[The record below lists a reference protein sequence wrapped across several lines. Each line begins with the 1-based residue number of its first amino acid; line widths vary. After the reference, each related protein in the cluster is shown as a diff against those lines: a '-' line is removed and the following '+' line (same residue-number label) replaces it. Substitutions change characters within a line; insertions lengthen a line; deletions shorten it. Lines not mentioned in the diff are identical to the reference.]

1 MANTTKTNATPASAK
16 EMTSRQ
22 FYQAVIEANVSD
34 ILTEYAEMAIKKMND
49 KNEARKGS
57 GSKRARENEPIKE
70 AILAKMTAGKVYTGN
85 DVFALGIEGVESTNK
100 VNALL
105 SQLGKDGKLIVST
118 VKVKGKSPVKGYAL
132 PDTQSEDVQS
142 ED

>member
-1 MANTTKTNATPASAK
+1 
-16 EMTSRQ
+16 
-22 FYQAVIEANVSD
+22 
-34 ILTEYAEMAIKKMND
+34 
-49 KNEARKGS
+49 
-57 GSKRARENEPIKE
+57 
-70 AILAKMTAGKVYTGN
+70 MTAGKVYTGN

>member
-1 MANTTKTNATPASAK
+1 MANTTTTKANATPATAK

-22 FYQAVIEANVSD
+22 FYQAVIKANVSA
-34 ILTEYAEMAIKKMND
+34 ILTEYAELAIKKMD
-49 KNEARKGS
+49 EKNEARKGS
-57 GSKRARENEPIKE
+57 GSKRARENEPIKAE
-70 AILAKMTAGKVYTGN
+70 ILAKLTAGKVYTGN
-85 DVFALGIEGVESTNK
+85 EVFALGIEGVESTNK

-132 PDTQSEDVQS
+132 PTETQSAD
-142 ED
+142 